1 MDISEVRHI
10 ALGAAID
17 IWGDGEIQLNGLL
30 HLASRLEDYIVN
42 GYTDPHAV
50 HATPN
55 VMGNAGVAANVVV
68 PETNEP
74 PKT

>member
-42 GYTDPHAV
+42 GYTDPHAN
-50 HATPN
+50 HTPN
-55 VMGNAGVAANVVV
+55 LVGEGGKVAPPLN
-68 PETNEP
+68 ETNEP
-74 PKT
+74 PKA